1 MSYYPEPDSYI
12 RHKVKILI
20 DLANYATKK
29 KFGHATR
36 SDTSE
41 SAAKNNFIAFKGEV
55 NKLHINK
62 LDDVSNSFNNLKTK
76 VHGLDVVKLKTV
88 GVDSGSL

>member
-1 MSYYPEPDSYI
+1 M
-12 RHKVKILI
+12 
-20 DLANYATKK
+20 ANYATKT
-29 KFGHATR
+29 KFDHAAG

>member
-1 MSYYPEPDSYI
+1 M
-12 RHKVKILI
+12 
-20 DLANYATKK
+20 ANYATKR
-29 KFGHATR
+29 KFDHAAG